1 MMEQETVIYHLDKAS
16 THLEKAFT
24 QKIEHFPV
32 ELAQKWYDFFT
43 LLIGNIIHSEADTM
57 SLIGER
63 EDSVAIKAKEIVFQD
78 GK

>member
-43 LLIGNIIHSEADTM
+43 LLIGNIIHSEADK
-57 SLIGER
+57 R